1 LKQSKKMYALCSKN
15 APVALVN
22 YLNQPHIQS
31 LGFDPSRKMYCDA
44 DGRYYGGL
52 LSKLQRMYYPYW
64 ERKRK
69 SYRRKGKTVTRKAS
83 SAAEGKAVD
92 KQLTEYVRSGK
103 RPRSNMARAIIAYF
117 EESAGQ
123 RIVAAQVPLY
133 ALQGTRV
140 TQADLIV
147 ANPDGSLIMIEV
159 KCGYNRTQKQGD
171 LKGLPGVA
179 CRQNE
184 IWELQRHYTHKGLVE
199 SGLPLIGS
207 HVLNVYKEGKNGI
220 TVKRRQVPKWALEKL
235 K

>member
-1 LKQSKKMYALCSKN
+1 MYALSSHN
-15 APVALVN
+15 PPAHLVS
-22 YLNQPHIQS
+22 YLNQPRIQS
-31 LGFDPSRKMYCDA
+31 LGFDPARKMYCDSE
-44 DGRYYGGL
+44 GRYYGGL

-64 ERKRK
+64 QRKRK
-69 SYRRKGKTVTRKAS
+69 NYRRKGKAVERKAS
-83 SAAEGKAVD
+83 SASEGKAVD

-117 EESAGQ
+117 EEQANQ

-147 ANPDGSLIMIEV
+147 ANPDNSLIMIEL
-159 KCGYNRTQKQGD
+159 KCGYNRSQKQGD
-171 LKGLPGVA
+171 LKGLPGVP

-184 IWELQRHYTHKGLVE
+184 IWELQRHYTHKGLEE
-199 SGLPLIGS
+199 SGLKLIGS
-207 HVLNVYKEGKNGI
+207 HVLNVYKEGKSGI
-220 TVKRRQVPKWALEKL
+220 TVKRRKVPKWALEKL